1 MLVSIAT
8 GRAATLRYDLDLSE
22 NPFLPQQSF
31 ATIAK
36 NHSVV
41 ERSMFFCDTFVSRLG
56 DLGVSLLAKAVQRR
70 DCHAALAP
78 VARSILAV
86 CLPAICGFADFF
98 SAEPN
103 SIGDL
108 EFTFHQF
115 LEGTMKPN
123 GLIQTNLFVAPTDF
137 AKVLQLRDVGCGA
150 EGASLSVVCFFR

>member
-1 MLVSIAT
+1 
-8 GRAATLRYDLDLSE
+8 
-22 NPFLPQQSF
+22 
-31 ATIAK
+31 
-36 NHSVV
+36 
-41 ERSMFFCDTFVSRLG
+41 MFFCDTFVSRLG

-78 VARSILAV
+78 VAGSILAV

-108 EFTFHQF
+108 EFTFHHF
-115 LEGTMKPN
+115 LEGTMMSN

-150 EGASLSVVCFFR
+150 EGASLSVVSFSLTPTVSVGGTIDESN